1 MIKAVFFDYY
11 NTLVDYDPPREVT
24 EAELLGELG
33 VEVSPEA
40 LLRPLMVADDFLSK
54 EHSRLSLGKR
64 SKEEAAALYG
74 RYHGMI
80 LKEAGVEPKPEII
93 AALLKKWFNLKL
105 KMALYDDVALALDE
119 LKQRGFTLGLISNV
133 DRDISATYNE
143 LGLDKW
149 LRLKI
154 TSQDV
159 GFNKPRPEIFQAALK
174 KAEVEPAEA
183 IYVGDQYEI
192 DVLGANRVGMRG
204 ILIDRH
210 DFFGNISAAIR
221 IRSFAEITQHLD

>member
-11 NTLVDYDPPREVT
+11 NTLVDYAPPRQVT

-33 VEVSPEA
+33 VEVSPEV

-64 SKEEAAALYG
+64 SKEELGALYG

-80 LKEAGVEPKPEII
+80 LKEAGVEPKPELI
-93 AALLKKWFNLKL
+93 AALLKRWFTLEL
-105 KMALYDDVALALDE
+105 KMALYDDVAPALDE
-119 LKQRGFTLGLISNV
+119 LKQRGLTLGLISNV
-133 DRDISATYNE
+133 DRDISTTYEE
-143 LGLDKW
+143 LGLANW
-149 LRLKI
+149 LQLKI

-159 GFNKPRPEIFQAALK
+159 GFNKPHPEIFRAALK
-174 KAEVEPAEA
+174 AAQVEPSEA
-183 IYVGDQYEI
+183 IYVGDQYQI
-192 DVLGANRVGMRG
+192 DVVGANEVGMKG

-210 DFFGNISAAIR
+210 GF
-221 IRSFAEITQHLD
+221 FAEITDSPRIRRLDEVTEYL

>member
-11 NTLVDYDPPREVT
+11 NTLVDYDPPRQVT
-24 EAELLGELG
+24 EAEMLGELG
-33 VEVSPEA
+33 VKVKPEA
-40 LLRPLMVADDFLSK
+40 LLHPLLAADDFLSK

-64 SKEEAAALYG
+64 SQEELAALYG

-80 LKEAGVEPKPEII
+80 LKGAGVEPKPELIG
-93 AALLKKWFNLKL
+93 ALLKRWFNLKL
-105 KMALYDDVALALDE
+105 KMALFDDVTPALYE
-119 LKQRGFTLGLISNV
+119 LKKRGLTLGLISNI
-133 DRDISATYNE
+133 DRDISATYDH

-149 LRLKI
+149 LQLKV

-159 GFNKPRPEIFQAALK
+159 GVTKPHPEIFQAALQ
-174 KAEVEPAEA
+174 KAKVEPLEA

-210 DFFGNISAAIR
+210 DFFGNVTDSIR
-221 IRSFAEITQHLD
+221 IRSFAEIIEHLD

>member
-11 NTLVDYDPPREVT
+11 NTLVDYDPPRQVT
-24 EAELLGELG
+24 HSRLLGELG

-40 LLRPLMVADDFLSK
+40 LLRPLMVADDFLFK
-54 EHSRLSLGKR
+54 EHSRLSLSKR
-64 SKEEAAALYG
+64 SKEEATALYG

-80 LKEAGVEPKPEII
+80 LKEAGLEPKPEII
-93 AALLKKWFNLKL
+93 AAVLKRWMTLEL
-105 KMALYDDVALALDE
+105 KMALYDDVAPALDE
-119 LKQRGFTLGLISNV
+119 LKQRGLTLGLISNV
-133 DRDISATYNE
+133 DRDISATYDK

-149 LRLKI
+149 LQLKI

-174 KAEVEPAEA
+174 KAEVEPTEA

-210 DFFGNISAAIR
+210 DFFGDITDSIR
-221 IRSFAEITQHLD
+221 IRSFAEITEHLD